1 MTTKLRLFAFLLMG
15 SWIPVQAQI
24 VMDMASPAEVS
35 GITALDP
42 SIPTPEAILGAAVGQ
57 YPFRPDEI
65 ERYFRVLA
73 DVSPRMTLREHA
85 VTVEGR
91 TLFHVVVTAPAN
103 HAQLDEIAAQNRR
116 LSDTPGD
123 VDDASL
129 SEMPVVVY
137 QGFSVHGNEA
147 SGADAAVQYAYL
159 LAAAQGPLIE
169 EALSEA
175 VLIVDPMFNPDGR
188 DRFVDDIRRWGSS
201 PLTTDDQD
209 REHNESW
216 PNGRTNHYWFDLNR
230 DWLPARHNESQGR
243 LSVFHHWRP
252 QVLTDH
258 HEMGGNA
265 SFFFQPGI
273 PSRTNPYTPSENVR
287 LTQALGTFHAQE
299 LDGINALYFTEES
312 YDDYYYGKGSTYPDV
327 QGAIGILF
335 EQGSSRSRA
344 TQTQWGTLTYGY
356 TVRNQFLAAVSTL
369 RGSLALRRDLTG
381 HMRSFYAG
389 AVPYAERSGDRYYVV
404 GTSADPTRATALVDI
419 LSRHRIE
426 VAALGSDLRVGTQTF
441 QAGDLVIDAHQPQS
455 RLIRAIMDPVSSFT
469 DSLFY
474 DVSTWHFPSAFDFSY
489 ATLTRV
495 SNLRDWSAP
504 TPSQP
509 LDAARDVYAYAIPWS
524 GYTRAAALHELI
536 RAGIKVYAHKDPFS
550 ALTTGGTS
558 TAFDDGAMIIP
569 MGVQEV
575 GAADIE
581 RVLRAVQSAY
591 GTRVVGVTSGLTPVG
606 TEIGARDLTRMAVQ
620 DIALLIGPGV
630 DTYAT
635 GEIWY
640 WLNEAWNIPVS
651 LLDTRSLDDAELS
664 RYQSIIMTGRALPS
678 ASVDQLTS
686 FVRQGG
692 NLVLAG
698 DATVLGQIAG
708 WLPVESV
715 PFNLD
720 SLTAN
725 VPYAERSTARGAHE
739 VGGVILSIAADQT
752 HPLWWGEGTS
762 AHAVFRQGS
771 TFLAATASGQASL
784 VASFSENPRLSG
796 YLSKPRTEQIAGSA
810 AIMVVRKGRGSV
822 VSLGF
827 EPVHRAY
834 WYGTAGLLG
843 NAIMLSPLW

>member
-1 MTTKLRLFAFLLMG
+1 MPKLRLFAFFLWG
-15 SWIPVQAQI
+15 SCMPAQAQI
-24 VMDMASPAEVS
+24 VMDMAAPAEVT

-42 SIPTPEAILGAAVGQ
+42 AIPTPEAVLGAAVGT

-73 DVSPRMTLREHA
+73 DVSPRMTLRNHA

-91 TLFHVVVTAPAN
+91 TLFHVVVTAPEN
-103 HAQLDEIAAQNRR
+103 HSQLDEIAARNRR
-116 LSDTPGD
+116 LSDTPDD
-123 VDDASL
+123 VDDGSL
-129 SEMPVVVY
+129 SDMPVVVY

-169 EALSEA
+169 QALSEA

-188 DRFVDDIRRWGSS
+188 DRFVDDIRRWGST
-201 PLTTDDQD
+201 PLTTDAQD

-252 QVLTDH
+252 HVLTDH

-273 PSRTNPYTPSENVR
+273 PSRTNPYTPAENVR

-327 QGAIGILF
+327 QGAVGILF

-369 RGSLALRRDLTG
+369 RGSLALRGDLTR
-381 HMRSFYAG
+381 HMRSFYSS
-389 AVPYAERSGDRYYVV
+389 AVSYAERSGERFYVV
-404 GTSADPTRATALVDI
+404 GTSADPARATALVDI
-419 LSRHRIE
+419 LSRHRID
-426 VAALGSDLRVGTQTF
+426 VAALSSNLRVGTESF

-474 DVSTWHFPSAFDFSY
+474 DVSTWHFPSAFDFAY
-489 ATLTRV
+489 AAVSRV
-495 SNLRDWSAP
+495 PNLREWSVP
-504 TPSQP
+504 SSSQP
-509 LDAARDVYAYAIPWS
+509 LPAARDVYAYAIPWT
-524 GYTRAAALHELI
+524 GYTRAAALHQLI
-536 RAGIKVYAHKDPFS
+536 RAGIKVYAHKDPFT
-550 ALTTGGTS
+550 ALTSGGISTS
-558 TAFDDGAMIIP
+558 FDDGAMIIP

-575 GAADIE
+575 SVEHIA
-581 RVLRAVQSAY
+581 RLLQTVQSSY
-591 GTRVVGVTSGLTPVG
+591 GTRVIGVTSGLTPTG
-606 TEIGARDLTRMAVQ
+606 TEIGARDLTRIEVQ

-640 WLNEAWNIPVS
+640 WLNEVWNMPVS
-651 LLDTRSLDDAELS
+651 LLDTRSLEEADLS
-664 RYQSIIMTGRALPS
+664 RYHSIIMTGRSLPS
-678 ASVDQLTS
+678 ASVEQLTTY
-686 FVRQGG
+686 VRQGG
-692 NLVLAG
+692 DLVLAG
-698 DATVLGQIAG
+698 DGTILGQIAG
-708 WLPVESV
+708 WLPVESI
-715 PFNLD
+715 PFDLD
-720 SLTAN
+720 SLTAG

-739 VGGVILSIAADQT
+739 VGGVILSIEADHT

-762 AHAVFRQGS
+762 EQAVFRQGS
-771 TFLAATASGQASL
+771 TFLAPTDSGRSSL

-796 YLSKPRTEQIAGSA
+796 YLSKPRADQIAGSA